1 MNNISDAD
9 KAKLLEE
16 FAKDTG
22 LLEIAR
28 KEIED
33 QLLQRRDS
41 RLSLMFRG
49 NGLVIREPDGKE
61 SALVRMSTEEALM
74 IGLEAMAKSLDKKT
88 VSKKAKKKAR

>member
-9 KAKLLEE
+9 KKKLLEE

-28 KEIED
+28 KAVED
-33 QLLQRRDS
+33 ELLSRRDS
-41 RLSLMFRG
+41 RISLLFRG

-61 SALVRMSTEEALM
+61 SALIRMGLEDALV
-74 IGLEAMAKSLDKKT
+74 IGLEAMAKSLDKN
-88 VSKKAKKKAR
+88 KKKGKRA